1 MSCWIAS
8 RPGEKPRRWLPIVWL
23 QIRIRDLAMAADRD
37 GVPLSSLC
45 WRYAAW
51 WFALGWPAFAGV
63 IGIFYL
69 MVFKP
74 DL

>member
-1 MSCWIAS
+1 VREALAAGGRLDPLYRRYKWI
-8 RPGEKPRRWLPIVWL
+8 
-23 QIRIRDLAMAADRD
+23 
-37 GVPLSSLC
+37 
-45 WRYAAW
+45 

-63 IGIFYL
+63 LAIFYL